1 MTMGLLEAV
10 TAAIGEQLNELGGHR
25 STRLTNPW
33 TAGSSTAFV
42 ESTFGWDPSGT
53 FLVAGTT
60 YAYTGK
66 TPASFTGVT
75 HDEEGTPVV
84 GAKVTY
90 VERSEVIDLSKAY
103 SAIERTIQNFF
114 VNTASGAA
122 LSTVGRN
129 VGVPRPAGLEDDD
142 TFRKV
147 IRALAYS
154 PKGTMYA
161 IELALTAFFGA
172 GNFEVWEDFP
182 TYRNTV
188 FIRIIAGLYLAST
201 STGQAYLTRQET
213 ATLNTGTRETVV
225 TGPVTT
231 VQGVRL
237 ADEEKTTL
245 FNVDKPSVELDVRY
259 VGDAGVAVWKF
270 SGTNEGTDVIA
281 SAIDGGVTR
290 ILDQLAASTTTY
302 LHTARVLPESEAYFE
317 LLLRPLTIPSAAGT
331 SGNQFAMHLRDSA
344 RDVAV
349 GFFDAGGGMVD
360 VGFISTAS
368 GSLLDGVAAT
378 IPAAEYGSIAIRKN
392 GTDFAQLLV
401 GNAVVQELAR
411 TSFDTTVLNEFSFG
425 CYSTTLTGVEVRV
438 MHASFHASTPTD
450 FWNIRG
456 ATGATTAAATLDT
469 NSAAIV
475 VGDVGKPLRTFDAVT
490 KKNNGAWLVD
500 SVLDADNVT
509 LVGTP
514 RTLAIVESSF
524 PTRIRI
530 ANEPRAFKYPDDV
543 GKVIDF
549 TAATTAPNPGTYVI
563 TAVLDPVLLTPLS
576 GTDEEAS
583 HVIEVSGATFVTET
597 EIAWRLLPDFTVE
610 SPIGWELSSAGSV
623 SGTTLTL
630 RTLPPLNLPVGYTV
644 IVRPVYTQVLSAFL
658 VAGPE
663 IVNDLILGLFT
674 EHPFYLPS
682 NPLGPFAAFLD
693 ELTIAGVIPEVSL

>member
-75 HDEEGTPVV
+75 HDVEGTPVV
-84 GAKVTY
+84 GAKVSY
-90 VERSEVIDLSKAY
+90 VERTEIIDLSKAY

-114 VNTASGAA
+114 VRTASGAA

-129 VGVPRPAGLEDDD
+129 VGVSRPAGLEDDD
-142 TFRKV
+142 VFRKV
-147 IRALAYS
+147 IQALAYS
-154 PKGTMYA
+154 PKGTMFA

-213 ATLNTGTRETVV
+213 ATLNTGTKETTI
-225 TGPVTT
+225 TGPVLT

-245 FNVDKPSVELDVRY
+245 FDVDKPSVELDVRY

-281 SAIDGGVTR
+281 SAADGGVTR

-302 LHTARVLPESEAYFE
+302 LHTARVLPESDAYFE

-331 SGNQFAMHLRDSA
+331 SGNQFAMHLRDSVK
-344 RDVAV
+344 DVAV

-360 VGFISTAS
+360 IGFISTAS
-368 GSLLDGVAAT
+368 GSLLAGVAAR
-378 IPAAEYGSIAIRKN
+378 IPAAQYKSVAIRKR
-392 GTDFAQLLV
+392 GLDFAQLLV
-401 GNAVVQELAR
+401 GNAVVQQLDRAA
-411 TSFDTTVLNEFSFG
+411 FDATVLNEFSFG
-425 CYSTTLTGVEVRV
+425 CYSTTITGVEVRV
-438 MHASFHASTPTD
+438 KFASFFATTSTD
-450 FWNIRG
+450 FWNVRGTAG
-456 ATGATTAAATLDT
+456 ATVAPDTLDT
-469 NSAAIV
+469 NSALLV
-475 VGDVGKPLRTFDAVT
+475 VGDVGKAVRTFGAAT
-490 KKNNGAWLVD
+490 KKNNGSWLVASYVD
-500 SVLDADNVT
+500 SDNVT

-514 RTLAIVESSF
+514 RQLAIVESSF
-524 PTRIRI
+524 PTRVRI
-530 ANEPRAFKYPDDV
+530 ANEPRAFKYPDDI
-543 GKVIDF
+543 GKVIDL
-549 TAATTAPNPGTYVI
+549 TAATTAPNPGSYVI
-563 TAVLDPVLLTPLS
+563 TAVLDPVLLTPLT
-576 GTDEEAS
+576 GTSEDTS
-583 HVIEVSGATFVTET
+583 HVIEVAGASFVTET
-597 EIAWRLLPDFTVE
+597 EIAWRLMPDFSAD
-610 SPIGWELSSAGSV
+610 SPVSWELASAGVV

-630 RTLPPLNLPVGYTV
+630 RAIPPLNIPVGYTV
-644 IVRPVYTQVLSAFL
+644 IVKPVYTQVLSAYL

-663 IVNDLILGLFT
+663 VVNELLLGLFT

-693 ELTIAGVIPEVSL
+693 ELTVAGVIPEVSL